1 MSPSSRVKTILAA
14 LALCVALPGCAP
26 MIQTTPANIEPVQ
39 SSAGARAVWLKDTT
53 RIKLDTGYTRLV
65 PAGKW
70 TAVGR
75 LSQGTVYRPVGTV
88 FTIAARQVHEAY
100 LVVHEKTLVGFYLP
114 GESSYTP
121 LNNAV
126 PLSLGETE

>member
-1 MSPSSRVKTILAA
+1 MPLSSRVKSILAA
-14 LALCVALPGCAP
+14 LALCAGCAP
-26 MIQTTPANIEPVQ
+26 MIQTTPATIEPV
-39 SSAGARAVWLKDTT
+39 SSGGNTHSVLLRDTT
-53 RIKLDTGYTRLV
+53 PIRLDTGYSRLI
-65 PAGKW
+65 PSGKW
-70 TAVGR
+70 IPVGR

-121 LNNAV
+121 LSNAV
-126 PLSLGETE
+126 PLTLGEIE